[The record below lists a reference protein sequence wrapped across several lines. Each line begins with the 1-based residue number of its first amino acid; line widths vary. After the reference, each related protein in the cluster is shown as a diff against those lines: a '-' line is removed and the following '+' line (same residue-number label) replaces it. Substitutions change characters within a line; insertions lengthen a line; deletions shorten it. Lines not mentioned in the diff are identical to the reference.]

1 MKLGRK
7 KKEAGAQT
15 QARGFHYDVIVS
27 PIITEKST
35 RVSEQNKVMFNVR
48 LDANKTDIKSAVEAL
63 FNVKVKSVN
72 TLIRLGKEKRFRD
85 TMGKLTDTKKA
96 IITLAEGQSI
106 NLEGGV
112 K

>member
-7 KKEAGAQT
+7 KKDAGAQA
-15 QARGFHYDVIVS
+15 QARGFHYDIIVS
-27 PIITEKST
+27 PIVTEKST
-35 RVSEQNKVMFNVR
+35 RVGEQNKVMFNVR
-48 LDANKTDIKSAVEAL
+48 LDANKPDIKAAVEAL

-72 TLIRLGKEKRFRD
+72 TLVRLGKQKRFRN
-85 TMGKLTDTKKA
+85 TIGKLSDTKKA
-96 IITLAEGQSI
+96 VITLAEGQTI